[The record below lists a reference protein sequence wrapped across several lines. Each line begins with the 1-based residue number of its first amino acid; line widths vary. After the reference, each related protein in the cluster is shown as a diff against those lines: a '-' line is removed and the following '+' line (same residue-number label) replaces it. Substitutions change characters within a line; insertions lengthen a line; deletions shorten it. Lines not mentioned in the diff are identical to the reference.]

1 MKGGFYMKGRRETT
15 RAENKIDDQV
25 LNLEQ
30 KRIAEWLAKVRFR
43 KRFFGGVSE
52 QDVWQKIEEL
62 NALYEAALI
71 AEHIRYDTMI
81 DHYKKTCAAT
91 ADNCT

>member
-1 MKGGFYMKGRRETT
+1 MKGRHETI
-15 RAENKIDDQV
+15 RAENKIEGPLHE

-81 DHYKKTCAAT
+81 DHYKKT
-91 ADNCT
+91 NSIP